1 MKALVVGTLLG
12 IDPTTPPPPLSSA
25 AVCDSALVSYQKR
38 LSLRR
43 DDLQQ
48 TKASHDTAAVRG
60 LAPISSTYATR
71 KTVLLDRGHT
81 DHVDLDL

>member
-1 MKALVVGTLLG
+1 VY
-12 IDPTTPPPPLSSA
+12 
-25 AVCDSALVSYQKR
+25 YQKR

-60 LAPISSTYATR
+60 LAPIP
-71 KTVLLDRGHT
+71 HPI
-81 DHVDLDL
+81 DLRN